1 MTVPTTS
8 NRDLVK
14 KFQSKF
20 VREAQMIADIDH
32 PNIVK
37 VYDIFEQNGTL
48 SGNEDES
55 YDEDDDFASWEEEI
69 IPMVDDDEIPVE
81 YEEAIS
87 HAWDLSIKVLSLQ
100 KN

>member
-1 MTVPTTS
+1 
-8 NRDLVK
+8 
-14 KFQSKF
+14 
-20 VREAQMIADIDH
+20 MIADIDH